1 MAAGSRQ
8 TSCAACAKS
17 KAKCVVEGVRRK
29 AESAPPPKVGAGTSA
44 APEWVMEMKGLMK
57 SMADSLAEIPPLLK
71 SVKVAV
77 DELRFDDHEG
87 WAEDEEYEF
96 APLKEADLK
105 EMERGIA
112 DLAEE
117 RSEYNEWSRRKWLAP
132 ADREAEDRERE
143 REEGVVQEIVV
154 EGETN

>member
-1 MAAGSRQ
+1 
-8 TSCAACAKS
+8 
-17 KAKCVVEGVRRK
+17 
-29 AESAPPPKVGAGTSA
+29 
-44 APEWVMEMKGLMK
+44 
-57 SMADSLAEIPPLLK
+57 
-71 SVKVAV
+71 VAV
-77 DELRFDDHEG
+77 DELRFVDDEG
-87 WAEDEEYEF
+87 WAEDEKYEF

-143 REEGVVQEIVV
+143 REEGVVPEIVV